1 MLWGQINISEWILLA
16 GVYVYQTHEESQEKR
31 GKEQQAGQHTDG
43 ATELGGRRI
52 QVQEV
57 VTSSPL
63 KAKIRTDQSEKV

>member
-1 MLWGQINISEWILLA
+1 MGTNKYLRMDTISGCVCIPE
-16 GVYVYQTHEESQEKR
+16 YQTHEESQEKR

-63 KAKIRTDQSEKV
+63 KAKIRTDQSE